1 MEAEL
6 LRHLKA
12 RPVLFICILMGAV
25 LFYAVPFEND
35 QAARWLF
42 AWDISV
48 AVYLGV
54 AAYRMAGATEQSMQM
69 RAELADEGRYGYL
82 ILSLVAAVASLAAIV
97 VELVKLN
104 EGSGHNSS
112 AVFYV
117 LVSLATIV
125 LSWAFIQV
133 IFTEHYAHEYYMT
146 GSGKGRTGNREGG
159 GIKFL
164 GHERPNYIDFLY
176 FTVTIGVANQTAD
189 IGVVSR
195 QMRLL
200 VLIHS
205 VISYFFNTT
214 ILALSINIAASFL

>member
-1 MEAEL
+1 LETEL

-12 RPVLFICILMGAV
+12 RPILFICILIGAV
-25 LFYAVPFEND
+25 LFFAVPFEND
-35 QAARWLF
+35 HAARWLL
-42 AWDISV
+42 AWDIS
-48 AVYLGV
+48 A
-54 AAYRMAGATEQSMQM
+54 AAYLVMAGYKMTRATEQSMQA
-69 RAELADEGRYGYL
+69 RAEEVDEGRYGYL
-82 ILSLVAAVASLAAIV
+82 VLSVIAAVASLAAIV

-104 EGSGHNSS
+104 ESNGHNPN
-112 AVFYV
+112 ALFYV
-117 LVSLATIV
+117 LVALATIV

-133 IFTEHYAHEYYMT
+133 VFTEHYAHEYYMT
-146 GSGKGRTGNREGG
+146 GSGEDRTSNREGG

-164 GHERPNYIDFLY
+164 GHERPNYVDFLY

-189 IGVVSR
+189 IGIVSR

-200 VLIHS
+200 VLIQS